1 MYGYEIFH
9 DSIMEKLINSVKN
22 KTHGHAYIFKGE
34 KGIGKLEAARLFA
47 NALVCQSDTVL
58 PCGTCSGC
66 IQAKA
71 KTNPDI
77 KYIDTGDKKSIGV
90 ETIREIND
98 DICIKPFGIKS
109 KVYIITDGSLMT
121 EAAQNA
127 FLKTLEEPPR
137 YAVFIILC
145 EDMTPILQT
154 IVSRC
159 SVISFGRVEKET
171 IRKYAENKYGSD
183 YNLDFLVSFS
193 QGNPGIIDRY
203 INDEDFRLLR
213 ENSVKMLKP
222 LLSSDKLSSY
232 TIADFLEKNKDNVE
246 DILNFWIILVRDILL
261 ISSGAEVIN
270 SDILKFLNN
279 QAAIYDERY
288 LINAAE
294 ILNMAH
300 EMCKRYVN
308 NRALALYLTI
318 NIKKNKT

>member
-9 DSIMEKLINSVKN
+9 NSIMEKLINSVRN
-22 KTHGHAYIFKGE
+22 KTHGHAYIFTGE

-47 NALVCQSDTVL
+47 NTLVCQSDTTL
-58 PCGTCSGC
+58 PCGTCSSC

-98 DICIKPFGIKS
+98 DVCIKPFGTKA

-127 FLKTLEEPPR
+127 FLKTLEEPPM
-137 YAVFIILC
+137 YAVFIIMC
-145 EDMTPILQT
+145 DDMTPILQT

-159 SVISFGRVEKET
+159 SVITFGRVEKEI
-171 IRKYAENKYGSD
+171 IRKYAEDKYKND
-183 YNLDFLVSFS
+183 YDTDFLVSFS

-213 ENSVKMLKP
+213 ENSVKMLKN
-222 LLSSDKLSSY
+222 LLSADKLSSY
-232 TIADFLEKNKDNVE
+232 TVADFLEKNKDNVE
-246 DILNFWIILVRDILL
+246 DILNFWIVLIRDILL

-270 SDILKFLNN
+270 SDVLKFLNN
-279 QAAIYDERY
+279 QAAIYDEKY

-294 ILNMAH
+294 VLNKAH

-308 NRALALYLTI
+308 NRALALYLAI
-318 NIKKNKT
+318 SIKNFRK

>member
-9 DSIMEKLINSVKN
+9 NSIMEKLISSVRTG
-22 KTHGHAYIFKGE
+22 THGHAYIFAGE

-47 NALVCQSDTVL
+47 NALVCQNDAAV
-58 PCGTCSGC
+58 PCTGCSAC

-98 DICIKPFGIKS
+98 DVCIKPFGTKS
-109 KVYIITDGSLMT
+109 KVYIFTDGSLMT

-127 FLKTLEEPPR
+127 FLKTLEEPPL

-145 EDMTPILQT
+145 DDLTPMLQT
-154 IVSRC
+154 IISRC
-159 SVISFGRVEKET
+159 SVVQFGRVEKS
-171 IRKYAENKYGSD
+171 ILYKYTSEKYG
-183 YNLDFLVSFS
+183 NEQNIDFLVSFS
-193 QGNPGIIDRY
+193 QGNPGLIDRY
-203 INDEDFRLLR
+203 VNDADFRLLR
-213 ENSVKMLKP
+213 ESSVKMLKN
-222 LLSSDKLSSY
+222 LLSSNSLSAY
-232 TIADFLEKNKDNVE
+232 TIADFIEQNKDYVSE
-246 DILNFWIILVRDILL
+246 ILNFWIVLVRDMLL
-261 ISSGAEVIN
+261 VTSGAEIIN

-279 QAAIYDERY
+279 QAAMYDEKY

-294 ILNMAH
+294 VLNKAH

-308 NRALALYLTI
+308 NRALALYLGL
-318 NIKKNKT
+318 NIKNFKG